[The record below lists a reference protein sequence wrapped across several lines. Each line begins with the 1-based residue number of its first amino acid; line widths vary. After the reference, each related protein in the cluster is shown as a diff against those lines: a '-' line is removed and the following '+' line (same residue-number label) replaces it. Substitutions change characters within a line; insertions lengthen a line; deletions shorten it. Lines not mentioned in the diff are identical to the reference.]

1 MLPERRGPFGYWRD
15 PVFLCGLAAYLVNR
29 GLIKPHLAHYSPFF
43 HGHFDDCL
51 LVPVALPLFL
61 LVYRWLRLRP
71 DDAPP
76 RFWEMAWHLLVWSL
90 FFKWF
95 GPVVLHRSVA
105 DPVDVACYAGGGL
118 AAWVIWRRWSVARGP
133 VRDPAP

>member
-1 MLPERRGPFGYWRD
+1 
-15 PVFLCGLAAYLVNR
+15 
-29 GLIKPHLAHYSPFF
+29 
-43 HGHFDDCL
+43 
-51 LVPVALPLFL
+51 
-61 LVYRWLRLRP
+61 
-71 DDAPP
+71 
-76 RFWEMAWHLLVWSL
+76 MAWHLLVWSL